1 MAEFIAVLI
10 GIILISYEIWSKIFK
25 GPLFIKRRESPNMTF
40 VDMLLIFLLFFS
52 WSENAWRHLSLHVF
66 FFFFFFFY
74 ATHFFHV
81 S

>member
-1 MAEFIAVLI
+1 MVQGSSFGL
-10 GIILISYEIWSKIFK
+10 GPLPFPHWPLGSYEIWSKIFK

-66 FFFFFFFY
+66 FFFFK
-74 ATHFFHV
+74 
-81 S
+81 